1 MNQGCSPAHVASI
14 IATEKLLELI
24 IRSPGNYKG
33 NNNIVRA
40 LESQSKLSAYSNSDL
55 GIVTMSL
62 NAQKR
67 AANAHIVGEFA
78 AIDAL
83 RVRAKAVLATSREK
97 LDIPKARTRKALA
110 EINNQYSDEIIAIL
124 QDCMQLEGALDLIIE
139 TGRGIVE
146 EIDDLAL
153 KQRWKKNLAVV
164 YARQSL
170 AVRYKKHLHE
180 TKGE

>member
-1 MNQGCSPAHVASI
+1 MNKGCSPAHVASI
-14 IATEKLLELI
+14 KATEKLLELI
-24 IRSPGNYKG
+24 IGSHEKYKD

-40 LESQSKLSAYSNSDL
+40 LESQSKLSAYSNSDF

-67 AANAHIVGEFA
+67 AANAHIVGEYA
-78 AIDAL
+78 AIDTL
-83 RVRAKAVLATSREK
+83 RVKAKAVLTTSREK
-97 LDIPKARTRKALA
+97 LEMPKARTREALNQ
-110 EINNQYSDEIIAIL
+110 INNEYNNQIIAIL
-124 QDCMQLEGALDLIIE
+124 QDCMQLEGALDLLIE

-146 EIDDLAL
+146 EIDDLAI

-170 AVRYKKHLHE
+170 AVRYKNHLHK
-180 TKGE
+180 TKVE